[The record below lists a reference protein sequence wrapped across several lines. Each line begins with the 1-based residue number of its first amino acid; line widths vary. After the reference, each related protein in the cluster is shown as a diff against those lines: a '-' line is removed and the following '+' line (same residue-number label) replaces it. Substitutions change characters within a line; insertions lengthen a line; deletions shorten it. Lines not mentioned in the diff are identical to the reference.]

1 MNVPSNNK
9 MLYFME
15 QTDGAFDAAQD
26 AVCYPISS
34 FKGFQA
40 NGTTTAIQGYVESG
54 DYDISRQEGIQGQ
67 GELVMQFDG
76 ILGPTL
82 ENDAYDIVTLTITAN
97 KQKEVIEAINNE
109 IAFGGSATISIA
121 DDSNSVYADSRITAC
136 ALTVLAVD

>member
-15 QTDGAFDAAQD
+15 QTDGAFDAARD

-40 NGTTTAIQGYVESG
+40 NGTTT
-54 DYDISRQEGIQGQ
+54 
-67 GELVMQFDG
+67 ELVMQFDG